1 MIQSTKRFMKQ
12 AVYLSDTIATL
23 ATHDGYGLVGNAA
36 IAVADGRI
44 AWVGNR
50 DRLPDVYRKIEPLDF
65 GACLITPGL
74 IDCHTHLIFAGNRAG
89 EFEKRLNGASYEEIA
104 RDGGGIA
111 ATVNAT
117 RAAGEDELLRLALP
131 RLETLTG
138 EGVTTLEVKSGYGLD
153 RDTELRMLR
162 VARRLAQEANITV
175 RTSFLGAHAIPN
187 EYKGR
192 ADDYLHEVCLPTLR
206 QAHGEGLADAVDGFC
221 ETIAFSPAQI
231 ETVFDRAKA
240 LKVPVKLH
248 AEQLLHLGGAQLA
261 ARYDALSADH
271 LEYANEADAAAM
283 ARSGTVAV
291 LLPGAFHMLKQTRPP
306 PVEAFRRH
314 KVAMAVATDCNP
326 GSSPLTSLL
335 LAMNMA
341 CIRFGLTPLETL
353 AGTTRN
359 AARALGLQD
368 RGALVAR
375 ARADLAVW
383 EVEHPSEL
391 SYHMGYN
398 PLRCRIAQGAS

>member
-1 MIQSTKRFMKQ
+1 MKQ
-12 AVYLSDTIATL
+12 AVYLSDNIATL
-23 ATHDGYGLVGNAA
+23 ALRSEGYGLVGNAA
-36 IAVADGRI
+36 IAVENGKI
-44 AWVGNR
+44 AWVGHR
-50 DRLPDVYRKIEPLDF
+50 DRLPDVYRKVEPLDF

-74 IDCHTHLIFAGNRAG
+74 VDCHTHLVFAGNRAG

-104 RDGGGIA
+104 REGGGIA

-117 RAAGEDELLRLALP
+117 RAADEDELLRLALP
-131 RLETLTG
+131 RLKTLIG

-162 VARRLAQEANITV
+162 AARRLAQEANITV
-175 RTSFLGAHAIPN
+175 RTSFLGAHAIPG
-187 EYKGR
+187 EYKRR
-192 ADDYLHEVCLPTLR
+192 ADAYLHQVCLPTLG
-206 QAHGEGLADAVDGFC
+206 QAHAEGLADAVDGFC
-221 ETIAFSPAQI
+221 EAIAFSPAQI
-231 ETVFDRAKA
+231 ETVFNCAKA

-248 AEQLLHLGGAQLA
+248 AEQLSRLGGAQLA

-271 LEYANEADAAAM
+271 LEYANEADAVAM
-283 ARSGTVAV
+283 ARGGTVAV
-291 LLPGAFHMLKQTRPP
+291 LLPGAFYTLKETRSP
-306 PVEAFRRH
+306 PVQAFRRH
-314 KVAMAVATDCNP
+314 KVPMAVATDCNP

-341 CIRFGLTPLETL
+341 CLCFGLTPLEAL

-359 AARALGLQD
+359 AARALGLKD
-368 RGALVAR
+368 RGALVAG

-383 EVEHPSEL
+383 EVEHPAEL

-398 PLRCRIAQGAS
+398 PLRRRIVQGAS